1 MSDHHRGPGVPQ
13 VQRPITSKGLGPLV
27 QLIRHARP
35 PYGLMA
41 AALLFSLVTTA
52 AGLVVPLFTKSL
64 VDGFSVQ
71 SLDWKTV
78 SMIGGAFLLQA
89 IGGAL
94 ASYALYF
101 SGLKVV
107 AAVRE
112 RLWDRYLRLPVA
124 TFDSKPAGDLASRM
138 TNDTAVLQNLVG
150 DQFPGFV
157 TGMLSAVVGVGFLFW
172 LDWQM
177 SLVMLAAIP
186 LVMAIM
192 MPLGRI
198 RWKTAVQIQGETAKL
213 SGLLGQVLSEV
224 RLVKASGAEPR
235 ERERGKGA
243 VADLFRLGR
252 REGKVQS
259 VIGPIMGFV
268 MMILLVIVVGY
279 GGLRVSSGA
288 LTAGGL
294 VAFILYLIQ
303 VVMPATQIVQFFS
316 QLQKARGATDSILEL
331 LNAPAEPEGTE
342 IPVPGRQTVTFD
354 QVSFGY
360 SAGRSVVNDVSFT
373 LEPGTVTAIVGPS
386 GGGKTTLF
394 SLLERFYQP
403 QSGRILWGDQPVSAL
418 ELRAWRSLI
427 GYVPQESPL
436 MAGTIR
442 DNIAYGLGRD
452 VTEAELRD
460 AARAANAAEFIEAM
474 PDAYDTEVGERGVKL
489 SGGQRQRLAI
499 ARALLRDPQ
508 ILLLDEATASLD
520 AVSEAAVQDA
530 LHTLM
535 RGRTTIIIAHRLST
549 VVEADRILFLEG
561 GAITGQGRHEELLAT
576 HELYRTFAV
585 QQLRL
590 NDTMDYHAAPSG
602 R

>member
-1 MSDHHRGPGVPQ
+1 MSDRHHGAGASEFH
-13 VQRPITSKGLGPLV
+13 RPIVSKGFGPLFR
-27 QLIRHARP
+27 LIRDAKP
-35 PYGLMA
+35 PYALMA
-41 AALLFSLVTTA
+41 TALLFSLVTTA
-52 AGLVVPLFTKSL
+52 AGLVVPLFTKNL

-71 SLDWKTV
+71 ALHWQT
-78 SMIGGAFLLQA
+78 IALIAGAFLLQA
-89 IGGAL
+89 VGGAL
-94 ASYALYF
+94 AGYGLYF
-101 SGLKVV
+101 AGLRVV

-112 RLWDRYLRLPVA
+112 RLWGQYLKLPVA
-124 TFDSKPAGDLASRM
+124 TFDSKPSGDLASRM
-138 TNDTAVLQNLVG
+138 TNDTAVLQSLVG

-157 TGMLSAVVGVGFLFW
+157 TGLLSAIVSVCFLFW

-177 SLVMLAAIP
+177 SLVMLLAIP
-186 LVMAIM
+186 IVMAVM

-198 RWKTAVQIQGETAKL
+198 RWRTAHQIQGETAKL
-213 SGLLGQVLSEV
+213 SGMLGQVLSEV
-224 RLVKASGAEPR
+224 RLVKSSGAEAR
-235 ERERGKGA
+235 ERERGRGA
-243 VADLFRLGR
+243 VAELFRLGR

-259 VIGPIMGFV
+259 VLGPIMSLV
-268 MMILLVIVVGY
+268 MMTLLVVVIGY

-303 VVMPATQIVQFFS
+303 VMLPSTQIVQFFS

-331 LNAPAEPEGTE
+331 MDAPVEPEGAAL
-342 IPVPGRQTVTFD
+342 PAKGKHA
-354 QVSFGY
+354 VSFEDVVFGY
-360 SAGRSVVNDVSFT
+360 APDRPVLNAVSFS

-386 GGGKTTLF
+386 GGGKTTVF

-403 QSGRILWGDQPVSAL
+403 QYGAIRWGDQDVRDL
-418 ELRAWRSLI
+418 DLKAWRSLI

-442 DNIAYGLGRD
+442 DNIAYGLDRGVGD
-452 VTEAELRD
+452 EELRA
-460 AARAANAAEFIEAM
+460 AARAANAADFIEAL
-474 PDAYDTEVGERGVKL
+474 PEGYDTQVGERGVKL

-499 ARALLRDPQ
+499 ARALLRDPE

-561 GAITGQGRHEELLAT
+561 GGVTGRGTHEELLAT
-576 HELYRTFAV
+576 HQLYRTFAV

-590 NDTMDYHAAPSG
+590 NDTMEHHAALAG

>member
-1 MSDHHRGPGVPQ
+1 
-13 VQRPITSKGLGPLV
+13 
-27 QLIRHARP
+27 
-35 PYGLMA
+35 MA
-41 AALLFSLVTTA
+41 AALVFSLLTTA
-52 AGLVVPLFTKSL
+52 AGLVVPLFTKNL
-64 VDGFSVQ
+64 VDGFSIQ

-78 SMIGGAFLLQA
+78 VLIAGAFLLQA
-89 IGGAL
+89 VGGAF
-94 ASYALYF
+94 AGYALYY

-112 RLWDRYLRLPVA
+112 RLWDKYLKLPVPV
-124 TFDSKPAGDLASRM
+124 FDSKPAGDLASRM

-150 DQFPGFV
+150 DQVPGFV
-157 TGMLSAVVGVGFLFW
+157 TGLLSAIVSVGFLFW

-186 LVMAIM
+186 VVMAIM

-224 RLVKASGAEPR
+224 RLVKSSGAEPY
-235 ERERGKGA
+235 ERERGRSA
-243 VADLFRLGR
+243 VSDLFRLGR

-259 VIGPIMGFV
+259 VVGPIMGLV
-268 MMILLVIVVGY
+268 MMTLLVVVVGY
-279 GGLRVSSGA
+279 GGLRVSTGA

-303 VVMPATQIVQFFS
+303 VVFPATQIVQFFS

-331 LNAPAEPEGTE
+331 LDAPAEPEGRASPE
-342 IPVPGRQTVTFD
+342 MGRQTVSFD
-354 QVSFGY
+354 GVTFGY
-360 SAGRSVVNDVSFT
+360 TPDRPVLRDVSFT

-386 GGGKTTLF
+386 GGGKTTVF
-394 SLLERFYQP
+394 SLLERFYEP
-403 QSGRILWGDQPVSAL
+403 QAGAVSWGVQSVDQL
-418 ELRAWRSLI
+418 DLKQWRSLI

-442 DNIAYGLGRD
+442 DNIAYGVGRE
-452 VTEAELRD
+452 VTHDELRR
-460 AARAANAAEFIEAM
+460 AATAANAADFIEAL
-474 PDAYDTEVGERGVKL
+474 PEGYETQVGERGVKL

-499 ARALLRDPQ
+499 ARALLRDPKV
-508 ILLLDEATASLD
+508 LLLDEATASLD
-520 AVSEAAVQDA
+520 AGSEAAVQEA

-561 GAITGQGRHEELLAT
+561 GSITGEGTHNELLAT
-576 HELYRTFAV
+576 HELYRAFAV

-590 NDTMDYHAAPSG
+590 NDTMEHHAAAAG

>member
-1 MSDHHRGPGVPQ
+1 MSDQHRGPGAPSI
-13 VQRPITSKGLGPLV
+13 QRPILSKGFGPLL
-27 QLIRHARP
+27 QLIRRAKP

-41 AALLFSLVTTA
+41 AALVFSLITTA
-52 AGLVVPLFTKSL
+52 AGLVVPLFTKNL

-78 SMIGGAFLLQA
+78 SMIAGAFLLQA
-89 IGGAL
+89 VGGAL
-94 ASYALYF
+94 AGYALYYA
-101 SGLKVV
+101 GLKVV
-107 AAVRE
+107 AAVRS
-112 RLWDRYLRLPVA
+112 RLWDQYLKLPVPV
-124 TFDSKPAGDLASRM
+124 FDSKPAGDLASQM

-150 DQFPGFV
+150 DQVPGFV
-157 TGMLSAVVGVGFLFW
+157 TGLVSSVVSIGFLFW

-177 SLVMLAAIP
+177 SLVMLAAVPI
-186 LVMAIM
+186 VMAIM

-224 RLVKASGAEPR
+224 RLVKASGAESR
-235 ERERGKGA
+235 ERQRGQNA

-259 VIGPIMGFV
+259 VISPIMGLV
-268 MMILLVIVVGY
+268 MMTLLVIIVGY

-303 VVMPATQIVQFFS
+303 VVFPATQIVQFFS

-331 LNAPAEPEGTE
+331 LDTPAEPEGTSQPE
-342 IPVPGRQTVTFD
+342 PGRQPVVFDHVTF
-354 QVSFGY
+354 GY
-360 SAGRSVVNDVSFT
+360 DAARPVLNDLSFT

-386 GGGKTTLF
+386 GGGKTTVF

-403 QSGRILWGDQPVSAL
+403 GRGRIVWGEQSVAGL
-418 ELRAWRSLI
+418 ELKSWRSLI

-442 DNIAYGLGRD
+442 DNIAYGLDRA
-452 VTEAELRD
+452 VTDDELRE
-460 AARAANAAEFIEAM
+460 AAKAANAAAFIEAL
-474 PDAYDTEVGERGVKL
+474 PEGYDTQVGERGVKL

-499 ARALLRDPQ
+499 ARALLRDPK

-520 AVSEAAVQDA
+520 AASEASVQEA

-535 RGRTTIIIAHRLST
+535 QGRTTIIIAHRLST
-549 VVEADRILFLEG
+549 VVEADRILFLDG
-561 GAITGQGRHEELLAT
+561 GTITGEGTHEELLAT
-576 HELYRTFAV
+576 HDLYRTFAV

-590 NDTMDYHAAPSG
+590 NDTMDYHAAAAG

>member
-1 MSDHHRGPGVPQ
+1 
-13 VQRPITSKGLGPLV
+13 
-27 QLIRHARP
+27 
-35 PYGLMA
+35 MA
-41 AALLFSLVTTA
+41 AALVFSLITTA

-78 SMIGGAFLLQA
+78 SMIAGAFLLQA
-89 IGGAL
+89 VGGAL
-94 ASYALYF
+94 AGYALYYA
-101 SGLKVV
+101 GLKVV

-112 RLWDRYLRLPVA
+112 RLWDKYLKLPVPV
-124 TFDSKPAGDLASRM
+124 FDSKPAGDLASRM

-150 DQFPGFV
+150 DQVPGFV
-157 TGMLSAVVGVGFLFW
+157 TGLVSSVVSVGFLFW

-177 SLVMLAAIP
+177 SLVMLAAVPI
-186 LVMAIM
+186 VMAIM

-235 ERERGKGA
+235 ERQRGQSA

-259 VIGPIMGFV
+259 VISPIMGLV
-268 MMILLVIVVGY
+268 MMTLLVIIVGY

-303 VVMPATQIVQFFS
+303 VVFPATQIVQFFS

-331 LNAPAEPEGTE
+331 LDTPAEPEGTSQPE
-342 IPVPGRQTVTFD
+342 AGRQPVVFDRVTF
-354 QVSFGY
+354 GY
-360 SAGRSVVNDVSFT
+360 DPDRPVLRDLSFT

-386 GGGKTTLF
+386 GGGKTTIF

-403 QSGRILWGDQPVSAL
+403 NKGRIVWGEQSVAGL
-418 ELRAWRSLI
+418 ELKSWRSLI

-436 MAGTIR
+436 LAGTIR
-442 DNIAYGLGRD
+442 DNIAYGLDREVGD
-452 VTEAELRD
+452 EELRQ
-460 AARAANAAEFIEAM
+460 AAQAANAAAFIEAL
-474 PDAYDTEVGERGVKL
+474 PEGYDTQVGERGVKL

-499 ARALLRDPQ
+499 ARALLRDPK

-520 AVSEAAVQDA
+520 AASEASVQEA

-535 RGRTTIIIAHRLST
+535 QGRTTIIIAHRLST
-549 VVEADRILFLEG
+549 VVEADRILFLDG
-561 GAITGQGRHEELLAT
+561 GRITGEGTHEQLLAT

-590 NDTMDYHAAPSG
+590 NDTMDYHAAVAG